1 MMVSVHMVNGE
12 SGNPK
17 MEVFQMEDS
26 DDGKCSHGQTENPE
40 IPRWRTVMM
49 VSVHMVNRESGNP
62 KMEVFQMEDSD
73 DGKCSHGQ
81 RRIRKS
87 QDGCDPDGGQ

>member
-17 MEVFQMEDS
+17 ME
-26 DDGKCSHGQTENPE
+26 
-40 IPRWRTVMM
+40 
-49 VSVHMVNRESGNP
+49 
-62 KMEVFQMEDSD
+62 DSD

-81 RRIRKS
+81 RGIRKS
-87 QDGCDPDGGQ
+87 QDGGQ

>member
-17 MEVFQMEDS
+17 MEV
-26 DDGKCSHGQTENPE
+26 
-40 IPRWRTVMM
+40 I
-49 VSVHMVNRESGNP
+49 
-62 KMEVFQMEDSD
+62 QMEDSD

-81 RRIRKS
+81 RGIRKS
-87 QDGCDPDGGQ
+87 QDGCAPDGGQ